1 MRTFTPVN
9 LSPAWLSLQ
18 SLALANLPSLRE
30 LLTDASRSSSMH
42 LQACGI
48 HMDFTH
54 QRVNETVLQALQA
67 LAKDRHVD
75 DQLRAMF
82 EAEAINTTENRSVL
96 HIALRGSHLSKPPWG
111 QAVSSQVETQLDK
124 ICVFAE
130 KMRSGA
136 CAGHS
141 NLAITDVVNLGI
153 GGSDLGPRMA
163 TMALQTAANPT
174 VRVHFV
180 SNVDAWSLQ
189 QTLHKLNPATTAF
202 VVQSKSF
209 STQETMTLAASARR
223 WLSDGGCPAKLL
235 PRHLM
240 AVTAKP
246 ALALAQGFEAD
257 HVFEFWDW
265 VGGRYSIWSAIGL
278 PLAIAIGAKAYRDM
292 LQGACD
298 MDAHV
303 QSATPDSNMPL
314 LMAVLGIWNR
324 NFLGADSLHIAPY
337 ASCLGMLVPY
347 LQQMDME
354 SNGKSTHIDGS
365 AVQVGTSP
373 LLWGGLGID
382 GQHAYF
388 QMIHQGTHLVATEFI
403 GVKTES
409 SDLPFAAEH
418 HRVVLLNMKA
428 QAQALAIGRTA
439 PETKAL
445 LIKEGLSEREAT
457 QLAPH
462 RSYAGNRPSTTLW
475 LEAITPHSL
484 GALMAMYEHKVFY
497 QAAIWGIHAYDQ
509 WGVELGKTMA
519 KKMEPPY

>member
-1 MRTFTPVN
+1 MSTFTPVH
-9 LSPAWLSLQ
+9 LSTAWQSLQ
-18 SLALANLPSLRE
+18 HLAQAPLPSLRE
-30 LLTDASRSSSMH
+30 LPTDASRKSMH

-48 HMDFTH
+48 QMDFSH
-54 QRVNETVLQALQA
+54 QRVNEPVMQALQA

-82 EAEAINTTENRSVL
+82 NAEAINTTEQRSVL
-96 HIALRGSHLSKPPWG
+96 HVALRGSHLSNPPWG
-111 QAVSSQVETQLDK
+111 QAVSAQVKAQLDRV
-124 ICVFAE
+124 CVFAE
-130 KMRSGA
+130 QMRSGD
-136 CAGHS
+136 CAGFS
-141 NLAITDVVNLGI
+141 DLAITDVVNIGI

-163 TMALQTAANPT
+163 TMALQNVANET

-202 VVQSKSF
+202 VVQSKTF
-209 STQETMTLAASARR
+209 TTQETMTLAASARR
-223 WLSDGGCPAKLL
+223 WLTDAGCPTALL
-235 PRHLM
+235 PRHLV
-240 AVTAKP
+240 AVTANP

-257 HVFEFWDW
+257 HIFEFWDW

-298 MDAHV
+298 IDMHV
-303 QSATPDSNMPL
+303 QSATPDNNIPL
-314 LMAVLGIWNR
+314 LMALLGIWNR

-373 LLWGGLGID
+373 VLWGGLGID

-388 QMIHQGTHLVATEFI
+388 QLIHQGSHLVATEFI
-403 GVKTES
+403 GVKTEN

-418 HRVVLLNMKA
+418 HHVVLLNMKA
-428 QAQALAIGRTA
+428 QAQALAMGRNIE
-439 PETKAL
+439 ETEAL
-445 LIKEGLSEREAT
+445 LVSQGLSPLEAK

-475 LEAITPHSL
+475 LETITPHSL

-519 KKMEPPY
+519 KQMESPC

>member
-1 MRTFTPVN
+1 MRTFTPVH

-30 LLTDASRSSSMH
+30 LLTDTSRSSSMQ

-82 EAEAINTTENRSVL
+82 QAEAINTTEHRSVL
-96 HIALRGSHLSKPPWG
+96 HMALRGSHLSKPPWD
-111 QAVSSQVETQLDK
+111 QAVSSKVKTQLDK

-136 CAGHS
+136 CAGYS
-141 NLAITDVVNLGI
+141 NLAITDVVNMGI

-223 WLSDGGCPAKLL
+223 WLSDGGCPAKLF

-240 AVTAKP
+240 AVTANP

-439 PETKAL
+439 QETQTL
-445 LIKEGLSEREAT
+445 LIKEGLPESEAS

-509 WGVELGKTMA
+509 WGVELGKTLA
-519 KKMEPPY
+519 KQMEASD